1 MKKREFKKLALMGLT
16 SGLLVNSS
24 ATEASGEAQES
35 ANPNQTF
42 LAKGCGSSCGSPHQ
56 KGCGSS
62 CGSPH
67 QKGCGSSC
75 GSPHQKGC
83 GGSCG
88 SLHAKCGGHGSCGSL
103 NAKCGGHGS
112 CGSIAEGDKPDS
124 STIPYAS
131 PSKYDNYKSVDP
143 NDGNL
148 GYHMMT
154 EQELMLELNP
164 EGVRMYKSLSP
175 EGKALALQVAS
186 MRCNASNSCRGLNAC
201 KTDKNDCAG
210 QGQCKG
216 QGKCAI
222 ADKNLAVKLVYKKMQ
237 EKRSNALR

>member
-1 MKKREFKKLALMGLT
+1 
-16 SGLLVNSS
+16 
-24 ATEASGEAQES
+24 
-35 ANPNQTF
+35 
-42 LAKGCGSSCGSPHQ
+42 
-56 KGCGSS
+56 
-62 CGSPH
+62 
-67 QKGCGSSC
+67 
-75 GSPHQKGC
+75 
-83 GGSCG
+83 
-88 SLHAKCGGHGSCGSL
+88 
-103 NAKCGGHGS
+103 
-112 CGSIAEGDKPDS
+112 
-124 STIPYAS
+124 
-131 PSKYDNYKSVDP
+131 VDP